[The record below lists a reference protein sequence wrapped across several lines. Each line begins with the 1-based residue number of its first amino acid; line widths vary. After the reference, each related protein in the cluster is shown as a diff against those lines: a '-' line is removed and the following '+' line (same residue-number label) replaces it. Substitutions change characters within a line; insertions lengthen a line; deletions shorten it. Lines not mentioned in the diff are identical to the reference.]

1 MIKLVQVHVNLIHV
15 FDHSDFC
22 SSETL
27 KKGDEKKTV
36 NTLYNE

>member
-1 MIKLVQVHVNLIHV
+1 MYLI
-15 FDHSDFC
+15 DHSDFC